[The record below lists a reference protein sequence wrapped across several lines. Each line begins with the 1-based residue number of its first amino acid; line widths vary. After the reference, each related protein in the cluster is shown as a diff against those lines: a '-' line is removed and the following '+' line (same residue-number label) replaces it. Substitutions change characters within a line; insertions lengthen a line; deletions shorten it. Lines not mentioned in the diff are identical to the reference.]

1 MHLNYLIE
9 LDKKRGEK
17 DNLSA
22 VAIVPYKESAVSETN
37 AFEKNVQNTSR
48 DGADLDDTGDT
59 DPVNAV
65 IDDVLH
71 IRIDPDPEY
80 DDISPAEQNVYMT
93 DRQENDSTEP
103 VNLYVPQGASAPV
116 SKTDNGTLKT
126 FAGRFYIMVDEKEV
140 RETADGKAGLDI

>member
-22 VAIVPYKESAVSETN
+22 VAIVPYKESAGSETN
-37 AFEKNVQNTSR
+37 AFEKNVQNKSR

-80 DDISPAEQNVYMT
+80 DDTYPAEQNVNMT

-103 VNLYVPQGASAPV
+103 VNLYVPQGASAPGT
-116 SKTDNGTLKT
+116 KTDNGNLKT
-126 FAGRFYIMVDEKEV
+126 IAGRFYIMVDEKEV